1 MMLSGNNERN
11 ACPED
16 EKSSTVGSNDRH
28 STNNFMDEGERD
40 SPVFRESS
48 ERPILKLS
56 VRLIDTYKNINKVI
70 QSYFSKS
77 RILFTSNSWNLFS
90 ILKSYHRLPK

>member
-16 EKSSTVGSNDRH
+16 EKSSTVGSHDRH
-28 STNNFMDEGERD
+28 LTNNFMDEGERD

-56 VRLIDTYKNINKVI
+56 VRLIDTYKNINRVI
-70 QSYFSKS
+70 PSRFSKN
-77 RILFTSNSWNLFS
+77 RMLCTANSWNLLLTLES
-90 ILKSYHRLPK
+90 CHQSSK

>member
-16 EKSSTVGSNDRH
+16 EKSSTVGSNDRQ

-70 QSYFSKS
+70 PSYFSKIG
-77 RILFTSNSWNLFS
+77 ILCAAISWNLLLTVES
-90 ILKSYHRLPK
+90 